1 MIGGMGKICDCR
13 HGPFAGFFFFF
24 LMSVLLR
31 CKSDLLCV
39 ILGTAQDGVI
49 LVC

>member
-24 LMSVLLR
+24 LNECSAKMQ
-31 CKSDLLCV
+31 K
-39 ILGTAQDGVI
+39 
-49 LVC
+49 